1 MINKLI
7 IIIRSKFR
15 DKNKMMANEW
25 YVDRISKCE
34 ICPYNSKNVKNRKN
48 ITKIPILI
56 GSSIFKNS
64 YKVGIELEKNKNTKE
79 KHLYRLDQIEMN
91 SFEKKWSFIVEFKIQ
106 GKQLKD
112 NEGYLKLGGEG
123 KICKYKW
130 CCILRLELFR
140 FLSIEFLRCKIYF
153 QR

>member
-15 DKNKMMANEW
+15 DKNKMMVNEW

-64 YKVGIELEKNKNTKE
+64 YKVGIELEKNKNKYLE
-79 KHLYRLDQIEMN
+79 KLANNTNEM
-91 SFEKKWSFIVEFKIQ
+91 EDK
-106 GKQLKD
+106 
-112 NEGYLKLGGEG
+112 
-123 KICKYKW
+123 
-130 CCILRLELFR
+130 
-140 FLSIEFLRCKIYF
+140 
-153 QR
+153 